1 MVPEIHPPVPSHQYP
16 PTSSFSTSKLPP
28 EILTIIFRF
37 LSFADLKNALR
48 VCKWWREVAEQ
59 PALWTNLD
67 LVHRIGES
75 PEYGLVEVLTMARQR
90 SLQRLTLNFRFMD
103 KIFWEDCVHF
113 LQVVADLC
121 PSVKSLSWDKG
132 GKIAMIPRRLTAI
145 THVDKRAQNL
155 VAQMVKFEEV
165 HFFSPFVGEQQ
176 LAVNGIN
183 DAILR
188 AASEV
193 EDSKLKVLTMVG
205 DQPIDPAVLAVA
217 QKKLTINM
225 SEDSLERSLYTQER
239 IHPSIHRHE
248 RGVNFCEAEGEED
261 YVKTSQESGLNMF
274 ISVHNILNIPNFPP
288 KSQFN
293 ECLERLKRGVPLRSL
308 LGCPDPTK
316 IQYIQD
322 PETGETK
329 AKMTEEQAADARHIR
344 QLDEKRKDRERR
356 ERGQR
361 EGDLALDLSSN
372 SNTPSDNIIPLYDNS
387 NTPCDYSLPLSKK
400 NLDSALKTLGL
411 TQEELRLISTRDL
424 NILTKSKGLRRELI
438 MEVKEQRRRL
448 KNNWFASVRE
458 IDDRDEEAIDEA
470 RVDQAAGLAQGRARD
485 TAYYSVE
492 SSLHEVSALRGWI
505 EAANQQSSALSRED
519 N

>member
-1 MVPEIHPPVPSHQYP
+1 MTPNP
-16 PTSSFSTSKLPP
+16 
-28 EILTIIFRF
+28 
-37 LSFADLKNALR
+37 
-48 VCKWWREVAEQ
+48 
-59 PALWTNLD
+59 
-67 LVHRIGES
+67 
-75 PEYGLVEVLTMARQR
+75 
-90 SLQRLTLNFRFMD
+90 
-103 KIFWEDCVHF
+103 
-113 LQVVADLC
+113 
-121 PSVKSLSWDKG
+121 
-132 GKIAMIPRRLTAI
+132 I

-225 SEDSLERSLYTQER
+225 SEDSIERSLYTQER

-274 ISVHNILNIPNFPP
+274 ISVHNILNIPNFSP

-424 NILTKSKGLRRELI
+424 NILTKSKGLKRELI
-438 MEVKEQRRRL
+438 MEVKKRRRRL